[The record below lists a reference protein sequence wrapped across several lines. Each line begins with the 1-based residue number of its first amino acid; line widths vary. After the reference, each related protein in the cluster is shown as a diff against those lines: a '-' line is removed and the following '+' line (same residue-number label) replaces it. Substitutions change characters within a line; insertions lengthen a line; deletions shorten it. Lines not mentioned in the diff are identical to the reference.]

1 MNAFQL
7 VNSINDEMDAY
18 NKAYAERT
26 GLLLAALGCI
36 MNRLQFAY
44 PEAYA
49 EAEEYIEKVKAG
61 MVEREQEKLN
71 VAA

>member
-1 MNAFQL
+1 MNH
-7 VNSINDEMDAY
+7 
-18 NKAYAERT
+18 
-26 GLLLAALGCI
+26 
-36 MNRLQFAY
+36 LQFAY